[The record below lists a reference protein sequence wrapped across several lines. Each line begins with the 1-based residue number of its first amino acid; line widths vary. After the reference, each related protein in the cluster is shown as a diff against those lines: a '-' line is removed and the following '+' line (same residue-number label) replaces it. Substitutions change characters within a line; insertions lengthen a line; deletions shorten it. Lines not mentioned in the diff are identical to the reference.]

1 MTVQFG
7 RITKPP
13 MVAKR
18 HINEMGLNKPIM
30 HINPLDPSTALRMTP
45 LFDQTKTQV
54 IQLPPSDE
62 GGGARQR
69 DGGRATEGGLVGLG

>member
-1 MTVQFG
+1 
-7 RITKPP
+7 
-13 MVAKR
+13 
-18 HINEMGLNKPIM
+18 MGLNKPIT

-69 DGGRATEGGLVGLG
+69 DGGRATKGGFVGLEYVLQLYDRTNRFDRVVWSYY

>member
-1 MTVQFG
+1 
-7 RITKPP
+7 
-13 MVAKR
+13 
-18 HINEMGLNKPIM
+18 MGLNKPIT

-69 DGGRATEGGLVGLG
+69 DGGRAVKDGLVGLGKALQLLDLHQTV

>member
-1 MTVQFG
+1 MTIQFG

-62 GGGARQR
+62 GGGSRR
-69 DGGRATEGGLVGLG
+69 LTEGETTKGGLL

>member
-18 HINEMGLNKPIM
+18 RINEMGLNKPIT

-54 IQLPPSDE
+54 IQLPPSVE
-62 GGGARQR
+62 GGGSRR
-69 DGGRATEGGLVGLG
+69 LTEGEPSKTV